1 MERFLIIFFFI
12 ISFFVN
18 GQVYDFQKINQE
30 QGLPS
35 SVITTLEQDSRNIIW
50 IGTDGGGLV
59 KYDGNSFKIFDE
71 SNGLKGAGGT
81 DLVEDINSTLI
92 IATKYNGISVFNG
105 KNFFKTFD
113 IKGNSLKSNT
123 IYSLINSNNGVYCI
137 GDL

>member
-1 MERFLIIFFFI
+1 MERLLIIFFII

-35 SVITTLEQDSRNIIW
+35 SVITALEQDSRNIIW

-71 SNGLKGAGGT
+71 TN
-81 DLVEDINSTLI
+81 NQI
-92 IATKYNGISVFNG
+92 ITEW
-105 KNFFKTFD
+105 KT
-113 IKGNSLKSNT
+113 
-123 IYSLINSNNGVYCI
+123 
-137 GDL
+137 